1 MYEYTTFSLLWG
13 GFLQKFIKKSVSLS
27 FFAVTTYVILR
38 YPGPALSYALLGLNT
53 WFRNMIPTLFP
64 FMVLSGMM
72 LRLGISDRF
81 AGLFRPL
88 LYPFFRLKRSCL
100 YCIVIGFLCGF
111 PMGARIAADMYQM
124 QRLTRKE
131 ASFLLAFCN
140 NIGPVFFMG
149 YVMPFLPAQIPVFLY
164 LLGMYGVPLLYGC
177 ILRHSCYA
185 RCLCG
190 NEAPQAVSDRRK
202 QEVCAAEISALHAQ
216 KPPAFADALDES
228 VSSGLQSITKLG
240 GYMIFFNLLNL
251 LPQLALTFL
260 PSAVSALRVPVSLL
274 MEITSGIRI
283 AGKAHP
289 LMILVFLQF
298 GGISCIAQT
307 LGMISGTDLPIGP
320 YILHKLA
327 QSALAFV
334 YFGTLFHVLL

>member
-1 MYEYTTFSLLWG
+1 M
-13 GFLQKFIKKSVSLS
+13 QKFIKKSASLC
-27 FFAVTTYVILR
+27 FFAVTTYIILR
-38 YPGPALSYALLGLNT
+38 YPRPSLSYALLGLNT
-53 WFRNMIPTLFP
+53 WFQNMIPTLFP

-72 LRLGISDRF
+72 LRLGVSDQF

-111 PMGARIAADMYQM
+111 PMGARITADLYRMG
-124 QRLTRKE
+124 RITGEE

-149 YVMPFLPAQIPVFLY
+149 YVLPFLPAQIPVFFY
-164 LLGMYGVPLLYGC
+164 LLGMYGVPMLYGWF
-177 ILRHSCYA
+177 LRRFRYAHSICDTETPQTA
-185 RCLCG
+185 FRFQTALC
-190 NEAPQAVSDRRK
+190 RK
-202 QEVCAAEISALHAQ
+202 AESPCAQ

-240 GYMIFFNLLNL
+240 GYMIFFNLLNV
-251 LPQLALTFL
+251 LPQLAFTFL
-260 PSAVSALRVPVSLL
+260 PSGASVLRVPVCLL

-283 AGKAHP
+283 AGEAHP

-307 LGMISGTDLPIGP
+307 LGMIAGTDLSIGT
-320 YILHKLA
+320 YTLHKLM
-327 QSALAFV
+327 QSAFAFA
-334 YFGTLFHVLL
+334 YYGALFHIFF

>member
-38 YPGPALSYALLGLNT
+38 YPKPSLSYALLGLNT
-53 WFRNMIPTLFP
+53 WFQNMIPTLFP

-72 LRLGISDRF
+72 LRLGISDQF

-88 LYPFFRLKRSCL
+88 LYPIFRLKRSCL
-100 YCIVIGFLCGF
+100 YCIIIGFLCGF
-111 PMGARIAADMYQM
+111 PMGSRIAADMYRMGQ
-124 QRLTRKE
+124 LTKKE

-149 YVMPFLPAQIPVFLY
+149 YVLPFLPPQIPTGFY
-164 LLGMYGVPLLYGC
+164 LLGMYGIPLLYGC
-177 ILRHSCYA
+177 ILRHSYNAHCICDEKTLIP
-185 RCLCG
+185 R
-190 NEAPQAVSDRRK
+190 
-202 QEVCAAEISALHAQ
+202 AQ
-216 KPPAFADALDES
+216 KPPSFADALDES
-228 VSSGLQSITKLG
+228 VSSGLQSIAKLG
-240 GYMIFFNLLNL
+240 GYMIFFNLLNI
-251 LPQLALTFL
+251 LPQLALAFL
-260 PSAVSALRVPVSLL
+260 PSAVSALHVPLCLL

-283 AGKAHP
+283 AGEVHP

-307 LGMISGTDLPIGP
+307 LGMISGTDLPIFP
-320 YILHKLA
+320 YILHKLM

-334 YFGTLFHVLL
+334 YYGILFSLLL